1 MSSFPKSGPGGDL
14 RKFLDKRLDSKY
26 MNCLLSFSVKLN
38 GKRRLIGILRGHDQF
53 MNLTIEEAVE
63 VLSPTEKEELGTVV
77 IRGTSIEM
85 WECIDRVR

>member
-14 RKFLDKRLDSKY
+14 RKFLDKRLDI
-26 MNCLLSFSVKLN
+26 KLN
-38 GKRRLIGILRGHDQF
+38 GKRRVMGILRGHDQF

-63 VLSPTEKEELGTVV
+63 VISPTEKEELGTVV
-77 IRGTSIEM
+77 IRGNSIEM

>member
-1 MSSFPKSGPGGDL
+1 METCESSSTRDL
-14 RKFLDKRLDSKY
+14 TVSIFNTNQSI
-26 MNCLLSFSVKLN
+26 SVKLN

-63 VLSPTEKEELGTVV
+63 VLSQTEKEELGTVV

>member
-14 RKFLDKRLDSKY
+14 RRFLDKRLDI
-26 MNCLLSFSVKLN
+26 KLN
-38 GKRRLIGILRGHDQF
+38 GKRRVLGILRGHDQF

-63 VLSPTEKEELGTVV
+63 VISPTEKEELGTVV
-77 IRGTSIEM
+77 IRGNSIEM

>member
-14 RKFLDKRLDSKY
+14 RKFLDKRLDI
-26 MNCLLSFSVKLN
+26 KLN
-38 GKRRLIGILRGHDQF
+38 GKRRVIGVLRGHDQF

-63 VLSPTEKEELGTVV
+63 VISTTEKEELGTVV
-77 IRGTSIEM
+77 IRGNSIEM

>member
-14 RKFLDKRLDSKY
+14 RKFLDKRLDIKI
-26 MNCLLSFSVKLN
+26 N
-38 GKRRLIGILRGHDQF
+38 GKRRVIGVLRGHDQF

-63 VLSPTEKEELGTVV
+63 VISPTEKEELGTVV
-77 IRGTSIEM
+77 IRGNSIEM